1 MIQFRRGFKLNW
13 LRQRT
18 PLADGQPGY
27 DRSRNK
33 IKIGDGERLWSE
45 LPYASG
51 LFEEEILSS
60 EENAKH
66 RVQIE
71 PEDRTII
78 TYGPEGPDEETIG
91 KLYLQHYD
99 AEPETDY
106 VIEFGVNK
114 GWTYQKWKSGIA
126 TCYGTFDFT
135 TAVQT
140 PIGDSLLYQSS
151 SAMSAIEYPF
161 KFIDVPSELVSVA
174 SPGGHLVWLA
184 STKNLNTS
192 KKSAIYSLISTDKQT
207 DSATYKITL
216 RVEGRFR
223 TN

>member
-1 MIQFRRGFKLNW
+1 MIQFRRGVKLNW
-13 LRQRT
+13 LRHRT

-51 LFEEEILSS
+51 LFEEEIFSS

-78 TYGPEGPDEETIG
+78 TYGPESPDEETIG

-106 VIEFGVNK
+106 IISFGVNG

-126 TCYGTFDFT
+126 KCYITFNFET
-135 TAVQT
+135 SV
-140 PIGDSLLYQSS
+140 QSS
-151 SAMSAIEYPF
+151 IGESQFYMSSNAINKIDYPF
-161 KFIDVPSELVSVA
+161 TFIEAPSETATVQSQ
-174 SPGGHLVWLA
+174 GGLVWLVA
-184 STKNLNTS
+184 NKGFNTS
-192 KKSAIYSLISTDKQT
+192 NTSASYSLVSPDSLTNTAIYHV
-207 DSATYKITL
+207 TL
-216 RVEGRFR
+216 SVEGRWR
-223 TN
+223 